1 MKTTKITQ
9 IKYVQPKEYQAN
21 TQAVT
26 AVTAVTAASVT
37 KNITAWLSKQ
47 PEILQEE
54 MSVLNKKWEQRAAA
68 FRLCTLDYQRTQQR
82 MLPLLLED
90 PKLTSTTFNKVTEH
104 CRYATKATYW
114 IALLAAATACGR
126 ATPVD
131 AKSMKKF
138 LEGRTWAEE
147 PTLKEAADHDM
158 IERTANVL
166 PPIMQD
172 AVRLSFVLG
181 QRLSDVL
188 KMQRKSLSIFQ
199 QHLSLTF
206 YAGKVIQKIGPYS
219 INLAATLEPIRS
231 IVDRALA
238 RTTSNEDH
246 IFVSYGAPFSFF
258 SFPTFPNP
266 QKRTA

>member
-1 MKTTKITQ
+1 
-9 IKYVQPKEYQAN
+9 
-21 TQAVT
+21 
-26 AVTAVTAASVT
+26 
-37 KNITAWLSKQ
+37 
-47 PEILQEE
+47 
-54 MSVLNKKWEQRAAA
+54 
-68 FRLCTLDYQRTQQR
+68 

-188 KMQRKSLSIFQ
+188 KMQRKSLNIFQ

-246 IFVSYGAPFSFF
+246 IFVSGAVGDEKHVHKAISEALGVDVRAIRRGGLQAMARGGATLEAIRYFSKHASDRMLLKYLNNGRDVAGIAPIASRTLEVAGLAGKLPF
-258 SFPTFPNP
+258 PLQNN
-266 QKRTA
+266 